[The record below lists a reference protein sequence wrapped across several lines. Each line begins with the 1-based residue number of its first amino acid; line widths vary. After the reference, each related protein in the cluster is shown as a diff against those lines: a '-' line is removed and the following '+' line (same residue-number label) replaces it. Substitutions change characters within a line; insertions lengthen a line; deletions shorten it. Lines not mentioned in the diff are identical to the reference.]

1 MATTLGTVATAI
13 AGFSVDSDDAG
24 AAHKRSISP
33 QTVELISLTLLPISV
48 LMIAYALFI
57 FLSRSTNIR
66 KKQVGA
72 GEEGIGGLPGS
83 SGMLL
88 VRIFC
93 VLAGPCGFLF
103 GMFAMANVFKL
114 VTHLHN
120 TSVCV

>member
-72 GEEGIGGLPGS
+72 GEEGLGGLPAG

-88 VRIFC
+88 VRNFRVQARPRDVAYIR
-93 VLAGPCGFLF
+93 L
-103 GMFAMANVFKL
+103 ANVFEL
-114 VTHLHN
+114 VKHPHN
-120 TSVCV
+120 TSSCA